1 MWFIWRSVKGFIGGD
16 KEVVMGATKD
26 VKKEGVVEDVE
37 LDSGLSLEELD
48 ERASALARAL
58 MDGKPETNEMLRE
71 RRRG

>member
-1 MWFIWRSVKGFIGGD
+1 
-16 KEVVMGATKD
+16 MGATKD

-48 ERASALARAL
+48 SRASALARAL